1 MDRRTISRLAHAR
14 HPIAAPLCD
23 ASVAALLERALAPDE
38 QGRALD
44 LGCGRAA
51 WLLRALGARP
61 RWRAVGVD
69 VDAAALTLARESAEA
84 LGVQRRLGLHHLD
97 AREFTDRRP
106 FELVLNVGA
115 THVFG
120 GLLPALAAA
129 REFLA
134 PGGRVLVGE
143 GFWEREPSAAAP
155 AALGA
160 AREDYADLATTVDRV
175 TADGWTPVYGHVSSR
190 QEWDD
195 YEFSWTG
202 TAAEWALDHPEHPD
216 AAAVRAA
223 AELHRAQWLHGYRGT
238 LGFVTLLLR
247 RD

>member
-1 MDRRTISRLAHAR
+1 MDRQTISRLAHAR
-14 HPIAAPLCD
+14 HPIAAPLSD
-23 ASVAALLERALAPDE
+23 ASVGALLERALAPE
-38 QGRALD
+38 QEGRALD

-69 VDAAALTLARESAEA
+69 VDAAALALARESAEA
-84 LGVQRRLGLHHLD
+84 LGAQRRIGLHHQD
-97 AREFTDRRP
+97 AREFTDTRP

-120 GLLPALAAA
+120 GLLPALDAA
-129 REFLA
+129 RAFLA

-143 GFWEREPSAAAP
+143 GFWEREPSVAAL

-160 AREDYADLATTVDRV
+160 GREDYADLATTVDRV
-175 TADGWTPVYGHVSSR
+175 TADGWTPVSGHVSTR

-202 TAAEWALDHPEHPD
+202 SLAQWALDHPEHPD
-216 AAAVRAA
+216 AAGARAA
-223 AELHRAQWLHGYRGT
+223 ADLHRAEWLHGYRGT

>member
-1 MDRRTISRLAHAR
+1 MDRQTISRLAHAR
-14 HPIAAPLCD
+14 HPVAAPLSD
-23 ASVAALLERALAPDE
+23 GSVGALLDRALAPDE
-38 QGRALD
+38 EGRALD

-51 WLLRALGARP
+51 WLLRALSARP
-61 RWRAVGVD
+61 RWRAVGVE
-69 VDAAALTLARESAEA
+69 VDAAALDLARESAEA
-84 LGVQRRLGLHHLD
+84 LGVQRRVALHHQD
-97 AREFTDRRP
+97 AREFAGPGR

-143 GFWEREPSAAAP
+143 GFWERDPSSAALAS
-155 AALGA
+155 LGA
-160 AREDYADLATTVDRV
+160 TREEYADLATTVDRV
-175 TADGWTPVYGHVSSR
+175 TADGWTPVAGHVSG
-190 QEWDD
+190 QEEWDD

-202 TAAEWALDHPEHPD
+202 SLAEWALDHPEHPD
-216 AAAVRAA
+216 AADARAA
-223 AELHRAQWLHGYRGT
+223 ADLHRVEWLHGYRGT

-247 RD
+247 QG

>member
-1 MDRRTISRLAHAR
+1 MDRQTISRLAHAR
-14 HPIAAPLCD
+14 HPIAAPLSD
-23 ASVAALLERALAPDE
+23 GSVAALLDRALAADE
-38 QGRALD
+38 GRALD

-51 WLLRALGARP
+51 WLLRALSARP
-61 RWRAVGVD
+61 RWRATGVD
-69 VDAAALTLARESAEA
+69 LDAAALTLARESAEA
-84 LGVQRRLGLHHLD
+84 LGVQRRIDLHHLD

-106 FELVLNVGA
+106 FELVLNIGA

-129 REFLA
+129 REHLA

-143 GFWEREPSAAAP
+143 GFWEREPSAAAL

-160 AREDYADLATTVDRV
+160 APGEYADLATTVDRV
-175 TADGWTPVYGHVSSR
+175 AADGWTPVTGHVSSPR
-190 QEWDD
+190 EWDD

-202 TAAEWALDHPEHPD
+202 TLAEWALDHPEHPD
-216 AAAVRAA
+216 AGAARAA
-223 AELHRAQWLHGYRGT
+223 ADLHRAEWLHGYRGT

-247 RD
+247 CD